1 MQPSPACHIRLA
13 TKLDI
18 PNLMRI
24 RLAVRENILSNPA
37 RVPDSAYHPFIERG
51 ALWLCEQATGECL
64 GFAAADLTD
73 GSIWAL
79 FIAPQAEG
87 QGIGQ
92 RLMAQMIADLRQAG
106 WQQARLSTQP
116 ESRAAAF
123 YQRNGWIDAGMTSD
137 GDLVFTRPL

>member
-1 MQPSPACHIRLA
+1 MQPSPVDHIRLA

-51 ALWLCEQATGECL
+51 ALWLCEQEGGDCL
-64 GFAAADLTD
+64 GFAAADLAD

-92 RLMAQMIADLRQAG
+92 RLMAQMIADLRRAG
-106 WQQARLSTQP
+106 WQQARLSTQR

-123 YQRNGWIDAGMTSD
+123 YQRNGWTAASVTEE
-137 GDLVFTRPL
+137 GDQVFTHPL